1 MAEDAAAGK
10 MSAKQM
16 GARAEMYLDGS
27 TQAFERG
34 KAASYSRDLDLPAY
48 PGDGS
53 TECLSRCRCHWSVAD
68 YEDRWEATWVLG
80 DADHC
85 DDCARRAGEWSPF
98 VVNK

>member
-34 KAASYSRDLDLPAY
+34 KAASYSSGLDLPAN

-53 TECLSRCRCHWSVAD
+53 SECLSQCRCQWSID
-68 YEDRWEATWVLG
+68 
-80 DADHC
+80 DHRT
-85 DDCARRAGEWSPF
+85 DG
-98 VVNK
+98 K

>member
-34 KAASYSRDLDLPAY
+34 KAASYSSGLDLPDY
-48 PGDGS
+48 PATGAANVSADAAISGPSTTTGQMGS
-53 TECLSRCRCHWSVAD
+53 DVGARRCRSLWRLCQ
-68 YEDRWEATWVLG
+68 
-80 DADHC
+80 
-85 DDCARRAGEWSPF
+85 AGG
-98 VVNK
+98 